1 MNVLWLKIHGLIL
14 SIENVIIERT
24 FQKNFYPIVMLG
36 YENNKYWQ
44 TLRFFGK
51 FWHILRK

>member
-24 FQKNFYPIVMLG
+24 FQKNFYPIVMLD
-36 YENNKYWQ
+36 YENNKY
-44 TLRFFGK
+44 
-51 FWHILRK
+51 